1 MPECSRLRS
10 AHILARRWFAKAGLD
25 AHADA
30 YIRYLTEHGYAVPTV
45 ECYFRC
51 VAHFLHWA
59 VQQHAAFHDVSDAL
73 IDRFIHGHLPRC
85 LVRAAAPENERGR
98 PRCANAFS

>member
-1 MPECSRLRS
+1 MPKYSRLRS
-10 AHILARRWFAKAGLD
+10 GHILARRWFAKAGLE

-59 VQQHAAFHDVSDAL
+59 VQQHAAFHDVGDAL
-73 IDRFIHGHLPRC
+73 IDRWIASTRTSGLPTTILAGRRADCRC
-85 LVRAAAPENERGR
+85 
-98 PRCANAFS
+98 